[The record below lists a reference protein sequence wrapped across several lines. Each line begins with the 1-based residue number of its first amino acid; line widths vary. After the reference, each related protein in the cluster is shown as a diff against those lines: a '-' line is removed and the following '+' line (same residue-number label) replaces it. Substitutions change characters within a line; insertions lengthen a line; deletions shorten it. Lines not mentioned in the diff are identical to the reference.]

1 MNETV
6 RECDVSNGESY
17 AFGSYIVV
25 FWCYFLLK
33 TLYTFLIN
41 VMYNTSD
48 ALGSSIAKLEN
59 GKYASMVF
67 FADIAMALAPLIT
80 GQPKHKKMTFLSI
93 FFSYSLK
100 VL

>member
-1 MNETV
+1 MLNETV
-6 RECDVSNGESY
+6 RECEVLNGESY
-17 AFGSYIVV
+17 VSGSYITV

-48 ALGSSIAKLEN
+48 ALGSCIAKLEK
-59 GKYASMVF
+59 GKYSSMVF

-80 GQPKHKKMTFLSI
+80 GQAKTRKNRQK
-93 FFSYSLK
+93 
-100 VL
+100 